1 MLQRLLKRRIVRV
14 LIVLAIVWMLVCVA
28 LAGVVF
34 AYSRTDSAQP
44 ADVIVVLGAGL
55 RRDGRPGPAL
65 VRRGERAAQLYAEG
79 YAPAVLCSGGYAMT
93 QTRSE
98 ADACREVLLENGV
111 PEESIFLEDRSRS
124 TEENALYTREL
135 MQANDW
141 DTLLVVSD
149 GYHLLRTR
157 WIFAQQ
163 GLPDIY
169 TSPAA
174 DPPLIDHV
182 FFLGREVVAL
192 HWQLFKTIFN
202 LPATYVPYL

>member
-1 MLQRLLKRRIVRV
+1 
-14 LIVLAIVWMLVCVA
+14 A

-135 MQANDW
+135 MRANDRH
-141 DTLLVVSD
+141 TLQAVSD
-149 GYHLLRTR
+149 GYQPLPTRRTL
-157 WIFAQQ
+157 AQ
-163 GLPDIY
+163 
-169 TSPAA
+169 PA
-174 DPPLIDHV
+174 
-182 FFLGREVVAL
+182 
-192 HWQLFKTIFN
+192 
-202 LPATYVPYL
+202 